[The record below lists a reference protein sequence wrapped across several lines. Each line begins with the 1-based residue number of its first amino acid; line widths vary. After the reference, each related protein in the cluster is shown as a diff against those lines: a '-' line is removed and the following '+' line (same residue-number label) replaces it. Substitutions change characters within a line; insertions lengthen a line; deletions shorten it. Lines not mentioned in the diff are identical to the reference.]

1 MTDASPLSIGAGE
14 LRAEFLPASGML
26 GVSLRFRGQELLR
39 RIEDLDAARRKGST
53 AGIPLLYPW
62 ANRLAALQYRAAGRE
77 AVLDPKSLFL
87 HFDDQGLP
95 MHGVPWSQLSWKIVE
110 ARKDSF
116 LARLDWDRLELLA
129 IFPFPHQLEIAG
141 AVTSDSLTMETAVLS
156 DESSPVPISFG
167 FHPYFGIPH
176 LARDQWHLQL
186 PEMSKLRLDSR
197 GIPTGEVE
205 KAPPFDR
212 LVGEQNFDDGFALL
226 GDSASFALSGGG
238 YEITVNFLRGYSH
251 AQIFAPKGKD
261 FLALEPMTAPT
272 NALISQDGLR
282 ILEPGRQFLASFRI
296 TVQHAGPSG
305 NLGKQS

>member
-1 MTDASPLSIGAGE
+1 MTDASTLSISAGE
-14 LRAEFLPASGML
+14 LRAEFWPASGML

-39 RIEDLDAARRKGST
+39 RIEDLDTARRKGST

-77 AVLDPKSLFL
+77 AVLDPKSPLL

-95 MHGVPWSQLSWKIVE
+95 MHGVPWSQLPWKIVE

-129 IFPFPHQLEIAG
+129 IFPFPHQLQIAG
-141 AVTSDSLTMETAVLS
+141 SITSDSLTMETAVIA

-176 LARDQWHLQL
+176 LARGLWHLQL
-186 PEMSKLRLDSR
+186 PTMLKLQLDSH

-205 KAPPFDR
+205 NVPPFDG
-212 LVGEQNFDDGFALL
+212 LIGEQNFDDGFALL

-238 YEITVNFLRGYSH
+238 YEITVNLLRGYSH

-261 FLALEPMTAPT
+261 FMALEPMTAPS
-272 NALISQDGLR
+272 NALMSQDGLR
-282 ILEPGRQFLASFRI
+282 ILEPGRQFTASFRI
-296 TVQHAGPSG
+296 SVQHDPPD
-305 NLGKQS
+305 NLGKQP